1 MFGQLG
7 VVLLGKI
14 WGKLGQIRELLGQWL
29 WTMGVLVAVVD
40 SNGVCRARSGFLVF
54 ELFWVFNFCWQGHEE

>member
-1 MFGQLG
+1 MLEQLG

-29 WTMGVLVAVVD
+29 WTVGVLVAVVD
-40 SNGVCRARSGFLVF
+40 SNGVCSASFGFLVF
-54 ELFWVFNFCWQGHEE
+54 ELF